1 MAINRTGFTQT
12 PLGLEIN
19 KDVEGQL
26 VYTFQWSDWLAQ
38 GDSLSAVDYSVA
50 ARRNDPTPV
59 TIESSGITGT
69 KTYVELAGGQKDK
82 TYLVSAKVTTTD
94 GIVDKRQ
101 FRLNVV
107 ERTA

>member
-26 VYTFQWSDWLAQ
+26 VYTFQWSDFLAE
-38 GDSLSAVDYSVA
+38 GDSLSTVAYSVA

-59 TIESSGITGT
+59 TIESSGISGT
-69 KTYVELAGGQKDK
+69 KTYVELAGGQQDK
-82 TYLVSAKVTTTD
+82 TYIVTAKITTAD
-94 GIVDKRQ
+94 GIVDRRN

>member
-1 MAINRTGFTQT
+1 MAINRTGFIQT
-12 PLGLEIN
+12 PLGLEVN

-26 VYTFQWSDWLAQ
+26 VYTFQWSDWLPD
-38 GDSLSAVDYSVA
+38 GDSLSAVDYTVA

-69 KTYVELAGGQKDK
+69 KTYVELAGGQQDK
-82 TYLVSAKVTTTD
+82 TYIVTAKVTTTD
-94 GIVDKRQ
+94 GIVDRRN
-101 FRLNVV
+101 FRLNVL

>member
-1 MAINRTGFTQT
+1 MAINRTGFIQT

-19 KDVEGQL
+19 KDVEAQL
-26 VYTFQWSDWLAQ
+26 TYTFQWSDWLPQ
-38 GDSLSAVDYSVA
+38 GDSLSTVTYTVA

-59 TIESSGITGT
+59 TIESSGISGT

-82 TYLVSAKVTTTD
+82 TYLVNAKVTTAD